1 MTSRRMRPDGPV
13 ACGFYE
19 TPWGAGLVAASE
31 RLVEHIWLPDER
43 QELLSRFE
51 AAFGP
56 ASCATAPPVLAA
68 AVGQLER
75 YFAGEPIIFD
85 LPLNTARLT
94 PFQQRVAAAARAIP
108 RGTVRTYGWLAA
120 RAGSPAAFRACGQVM
135 AANCFPV
142 VVPCHRVVASGGRLG
157 GFSAGLV
164 WKERLLAL
172 EGVTPGGAV

>member
-1 MTSRRMRPDGPV
+1 MHPDGPV

-19 TPWGAGLVAASE
+19 TPWGAGLAAASE
-31 RLVEHIWLPDER
+31 RLVERIWLPDER
-43 QELLSRFE
+43 QALLSRFE

-56 ASCATAPPVLAA
+56 AWFAPALPVLVA

-75 YFAGEPIIFD
+75 YFRGEAVLFD

-94 PFQQRVAAAARAIP
+94 PFQQRVEAAARAIP
-108 RGTVRTYGWLAA
+108 YGSVRTYGWLAA

-142 VVPCHRVVASGGRLG
+142 VVPCHRVVASGCRLG
-157 GFSAGLV
+157 GFSAGLI

-172 EGVTPGGAV
+172 EGVLPGGAA